1 MPTSPNIHWT
11 QDVELLEQFILHR
24 VEGARRKEL
33 EAHLLT
39 CEECQHAV
47 RDEQQLVLG
56 IKRVGRDEM
65 KARLK
70 QRVHA
75 KSSETTPRSAPWVRI
90 ASVAATLVVVFG
102 LGIYNRWIP
111 LGPKESQEQA
121 TVTEKDTQQQTGAL
135 EGAGEEAKQKSPVA
149 DHDKPDEAQPRQ
161 QDQRAKTESF
171 ERREPQSPRDVAA
184 QPEAE
189 RRLDL
194 AAPTTPS
201 AAGAAAKQYDA
212 QANELADK
220 AILEK
225 KDSPEHIW
233 VDGIVIIGGQ
243 STDDLKQAVPS
254 EHREQRLRSAQ
265 RQQQTVQ
272 KANTAIV
279 TVTELPLQDLPQAQH
294 MKQQR
299 LDQNTVQTMI
309 EQQPDGNLNFVL
321 YRQMPQQKLKTQ
333 NAMLEQIGADSLVII
348 IDGEQIGYKILG
360 GLGALQQTKTKK

>member
-1 MPTSPNIHWT
+1 MTSSPNIHWT
-11 QDVELLEQFILHR
+11 QDGELLEQFILHR

-102 LGIYNRWIP
+102 LGIYNQWIP
-111 LGPKESQEQA
+111 FGPKESQEQEIVA
-121 TVTEKDTQQQTGAL
+121 EKDLQQQPGAL
-135 EGAGEEAKQKSPVA
+135 EGAGEEAKQESPVV

-161 QDQRAKTESF
+161 QGQRAKTESF

-225 KDSPEHIW
+225 KDSPEQIW
-233 VDGIVIIGGQ
+233 VDGIVITGGQ
-243 STDDLKQAVPS
+243 STDDLKRSVS
-254 EHREQRLRSAQ
+254 SEQRLRSVQ
-265 RQQQTVQ
+265 RQQQSMQ
-272 KANTAIV
+272 KSKAAEV
-279 TVTELPLQDLPQAQH
+279 TVTEAPVQQLSPAQQLYQKKLGQH
-294 MKQQR
+294 
-299 LDQNTVQTMI
+299 TVQTLI
-309 EQQPDGNLNFVL
+309 EQDNGDLRFTL
-321 YRQMPQQKLKTQ
+321 YRQTPGTASKTQ
-333 NAMLEQIGADSLVII
+333 RAMLEQIGSDSIVIFI
-348 IDGEQIGYKILG
+348 GSEQIGYKIQG
-360 GLGALQQTKTKK
+360 GLDALQQTKTKK